1 MNWDQIEGKWHQL
14 KGKVREQWGK
24 FTDDDLDFI
33 AGKRDQFLGRLQER
47 YGLARAEAE
56 RQMKANGG
64 VAENPHHVGERSKG
78 GEKMTSLQQATRI
91 TVSLLALVALVGLS
105 ACGSTQPVGTQW
117 DDNVITTKVKSK
129 LIADPQVK
137 AFDISVTTNE
147 GIVTLT
153 GRVKEQLQRTEAEKL
168 ARDTAGVKGVT
179 NLIKVGELPPPVV
192 RPGTST
198 CPPIENQQTG
208 THLTE
213 GR

>member
-1 MNWDQIEGKWHQL
+1 MNWDDIEGKWHQL
-14 KGKVREQWGK
+14 KAV
-24 FTDDDLDFI
+24 
-33 AGKRDQFLGRLQER
+33 
-47 YGLARAEAE
+47 
-56 RQMKANGG
+56 
-64 VAENPHHVGERSKG
+64 
-78 GEKMTSLQQATRI
+78 RI

-117 DDNVITTKVKSK
+117 DDNVITSKVKAK

-168 ARDTAGVKGVT
+168 ARDTAGVKGVN

-192 RPGTST
+192 RPGASISPQAEDQKAGARVTDRLG
-198 CPPIENQQTG
+198 PLPDRDRAPG
-208 THLTE
+208 GPLGPGAHPARHLTGPPTGSGPALPE
-213 GR
+213 P

>member
-78 GEKMTSLQQATRI
+78 GEKMTSLQQAVRI

-179 NLIKVGELPPPVV
+179 NLIKVGELPP
-192 RPGTST
+192 
-198 CPPIENQQTG
+198 Q
-208 THLTE
+208 
-213 GR
+213 